1 MVKRLIWLRT
11 EKYSRKVYSN
21 TIVQKF
27 RVSFFSCLE
36 SMKLTGK
43 GQDKYF

>member
-1 MVKRLIWLRT
+1 MNKLKEFRSIKTNMLELRT

-27 RVSFFSCLE
+27 RVSFFFFLDL
-36 SMKLTGK
+36 KA
-43 GQDKYF
+43 